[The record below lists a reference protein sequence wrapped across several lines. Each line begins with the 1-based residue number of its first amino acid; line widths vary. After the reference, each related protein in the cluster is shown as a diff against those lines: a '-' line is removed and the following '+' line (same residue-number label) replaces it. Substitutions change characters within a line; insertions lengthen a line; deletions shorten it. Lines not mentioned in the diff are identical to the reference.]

1 MLWLLACT
9 GRPTVAVVGAGPA
22 GLAAAIEAAASA
34 QVTLYEGEGQ
44 VGGSLRY
51 ANAITTFHLPGVQP
65 APARYREQVDAM
77 VVQWTTGL
85 GASWSPAPGATSD
98 QPLMWPNG
106 GGHALVGA
114 LERAARDAGVDIR
127 LNTRVEELPSADAV
141 IVATGGI
148 MGDVQAFRDWAGLDP
163 ELELLR
169 GAPEHADGNGLL
181 LLEQAARHAP
191 KWLVYPHGTPGPHGV
206 AKMVLGAEG
215 MATDDGTLLQ
225 GPRGDQGNAW
235 ALAPKARSVT
245 VTGPHVA
252 LLDWENQR
260 VTPVKKGA
268 TLDLVPTTAKQLS
281 GVQTDLAGR
290 VLDASGEPIPGLY
303 AAGELTGFH
312 DAYAE
317 HIEDSTMV
325 AGAILTG
332 RVAAQTALAD
342 R

>member
-9 GRPTVAVVGAGPA
+9 GRPTVVVVGAGPA
-22 GLAAAIEAAASA
+22 GLAAAIEAAGGA

-51 ANAITTFHLPGVQP
+51 ANAITTFELPGDQP
-65 APARYREQVDAM
+65 APTRYREQVEPM
-77 VVQWTTGL
+77 VVQWTTDL
-85 GASWSPAPGATSD
+85 GASWSPAPGSTPD

-127 LNTRVEELPSADAV
+127 LNTRVETLPAADAV

-148 MGDVQAFRDWAGLDP
+148 MGDVEAFRSWAGLDP
-163 ELELLR
+163 EVALLR
-169 GAPEHADGNGLL
+169 GAPRHADGNGLQL
-181 LLEQAARHAP
+181 LDQAARQTP
-191 KWLVYPHGTPGPHGV
+191 RWLVYPHGSPGPDGV

-235 ALAPKARSVT
+235 AMEPKERSVT

-260 VTPVKKGA
+260 VTPVKKGT
-268 TLDLVPTTAKQLS
+268 TLTLVPTTAKQLS

-317 HIEDSTMV
+317 HLEDSTMV

-342 R
+342 H